1 MCVIPVHPHSQGHE
15 WLVLLDAAAFV
26 PTNSLDLSK
35 YKPDFVTMS
44 FYKLFGYPTGVGA
57 LLIRNKNLD
66 VLRTLYWG
74 GGTVQIASELTDV
87 AVFHVGSVWEREA

>member
-1 MCVIPVHPHSQGHE
+1 MCVIPVHPHSQGHK

-66 VLRTLYWG
+66 VMNKLYWG
-74 GGTVQIASELTDV
+74 GGTVSMASDKDHYC
-87 AVFHVGSVWEREA
+87 VFHVGSAREREA